1 MKNGILVI
9 LLVLVSAIYA
19 DVMFYDDFNR
29 ANGEVGNDWQFN
41 TPAHLTNSSIIN
53 GVYNTDLTSTGN
65 TYHDFTSQTSG
76 KVYVEYDWK
85 LITNDWTACVYPVSE
100 LIFIRVD
107 WLGNITYDD
116 NSSFT
121 SPTDITQINFEQ
133 WYDVKICYD
142 LDNDTFSFWIDN
154 IQYVTNASAN
164 SVSSINSFY
173 FLNINAPNFVQQ
185 IDEFIVYND
194 EIPDIPQNLTAT
206 ENVDDITLNWD
217 AVPNPLLVNYK
228 IFRDTSSNPTTEIAE
243 VGPDITT
250 YIDVVRALP
259 NTDYYYRIKSVG
271 INELE
276 SDYSDEVGVVQLKPD
291 ISVDPTEIEIQL
303 NTNSNIQTEYFD
315 INNSGNGQLNYFVQG
330 DDTLGNFGSCL
341 DFDGVNDRVVWP
353 DGTFETVFNSGSY
366 TFSIWVFKDGDATGY
381 DAILSHTSSTSNNDF
396 SVTNDE
402 KIRVYCQA
410 YDWEIVTDESINLN
424 QWTFIAFSYN
434 DSTEDMSIY
443 IDGIFSKS
451 GHIGHFSNPNSN
463 WELGD
468 ESLSSYNRNWHGKFD
483 NISIWNAA
491 LSQTDIQNSMY
502 TELFG
507 NEPNL
512 YGYWNFNEDSGDILN
527 DCTTNGNNGTLTNMN
542 LSTCWIDS
550 DLPKSIL
557 SFNPY
562 SGTILAG
569 RFSQQIE
576 MITDGTNLTD
586 GVYNVNAVITSN
598 AIAPDDNL
606 EIPVTVKVDYNPP
619 LAVQNV
625 VFTSSTPDEIQI
637 DWDSNAISDSVYYYN
652 VYRRSNDEPS
662 YSLIGNSSTTTYVD
676 YAFTGL
682 DTTYFWYKVAGM
694 DWVNNEGTHS
704 SPCQANLNRF
714 KAPQNLQITMENNN
728 RSVKLVWD
736 SVTETISG
744 LPGTPTCYVVY
755 YNQIDPET
763 DENFYFLATSTDTTY
778 THQNVGLFI
787 ETDHMFYT
795 VTAYGGSMRAF
806 NYFTEN
812 DVTFKFGELE
822 KMIYDFSKN
831 NANIQHKEK
840 ISRIKK

>member
-1 MKNGILVI
+1 MKKGILVI

-19 DVMFYDDFNR
+19 DVMFYDNFNR
-29 ANGEVGNDWQFN
+29 TNGDVGNDWQFN
-41 TPAHLTNSSIIN
+41 TPPHLTNSSIIN
-53 GVYNTDLTSTGN
+53 GVYNIDLTSTGN
-65 TYHDFTSQTSG
+65 TFHNFTSQTTG
-76 KVYVEYDWK
+76 KVYVEYEWK
-85 LITNDWTACVYPVSE
+85 LITNDWTACIYPVSE

-121 SPTDITQINFEQ
+121 SPTTITQINFDQ

-164 SVSSINSFY
+164 SISSINSFY
-173 FLNINAPNFVQQ
+173 FLNINAPNFIQQ

-194 EIPDIPQNLTAT
+194 ETPDIPQNLTAT

-228 IFRDTSSNPTTEIAE
+228 IFRDTSSNPTTEVAE

-259 NTDYYYRIKSVG
+259 NTDYYYRIKAVG

-276 SDYSDEVGVVQLKPD
+276 SDYSNEVGVVQLKPD

-303 NTNSNIQTEYFD
+303 NTSSNTQTEYFD
-315 INNSGNGQLNYFVQG
+315 INNSGNGQLKYFVQG
-330 DDTLGNFGSCL
+330 DDTLGDFGSCL
-341 DFDGVNDRVVWP
+341 DFDGVNDR
-353 DGTFETVFNSGSY
+353 
-366 TFSIWVFKDGDATGY
+366 
-381 DAILSHTSSTSNNDF
+381 
-396 SVTNDE
+396 
-402 KIRVYCQA
+402 
-410 YDWEIVTDESINLN
+410 
-424 QWTFIAFSYN
+424 
-434 DSTEDMSIY
+434 
-443 IDGIFSKS
+443 
-451 GHIGHFSNPNSN
+451 
-463 WELGD
+463 
-468 ESLSSYNRNWHGKFD
+468 
-483 NISIWNAA
+483 
-491 LSQTDIQNSMY
+491 
-502 TELFG
+502 
-507 NEPNL
+507 
-512 YGYWNFNEDSGDILN
+512 
-527 DCTTNGNNGTLTNMN
+527 
-542 LSTCWIDS
+542 
-550 DLPKSIL
+550 
-557 SFNPY
+557 
-562 SGTILAG
+562 
-569 RFSQQIE
+569 
-576 MITDGTNLTD
+576 
-586 GVYNVNAVITSN
+586 NVNAVITSN

-652 VYRRSNDEPS
+652 VYRRSNDEPT
-662 YSLIGNSSTTTYVD
+662 YSLIGNSSTTTYID

-694 DWVNNEGTHS
+694 DWVDNEGTHS
-704 SPCQANLNRF
+704 FPCRANLNRF

-728 RSVKLVWD
+728 RNVKLVWD

>member
-1 MKNGILVI
+1 MKKGILVI

-19 DVMFYDDFNR
+19 DVMFYDNFNR
-29 ANGEVGNDWQFN
+29 TNGDVGNDWQFN
-41 TPAHLTNSSIIN
+41 TPPHLTNSSIIN
-53 GVYNTDLTSTGN
+53 GVYNIDLTSTGN
-65 TYHDFTSQTSG
+65 TFHNFTSQTTG
-76 KVYVEYDWK
+76 KVYVEYEWK
-85 LITNDWTACVYPVSE
+85 LITNDWTACIYPVSE

-121 SPTDITQINFEQ
+121 SPTTITQINFDQ

-164 SVSSINSFY
+164 SISSINSFY
-173 FLNINAPNFVQQ
+173 FLNINAPNFIQQ

-194 EIPDIPQNLTAT
+194 ETPDIPQNLTAT

-228 IFRDTSSNPTTEIAE
+228 IFRDTSSNPTTEVAE

-259 NTDYYYRIKSVG
+259 NTDYYYRIKAVG

-276 SDYSDEVGVVQLKPD
+276 SDYSNEVGVVQLKPD

-303 NTNSNIQTEYFD
+303 NTSSNTQTEYFD
-315 INNSGNGQLNYFVQG
+315 INNSGNGQLKYFVQG
-330 DDTLGNFGSCL
+330 DDTLGDFGSCL
-341 DFDGVNDRVVWP
+341 DFDGVNDR
-353 DGTFETVFNSGSY
+353 
-366 TFSIWVFKDGDATGY
+366 
-381 DAILSHTSSTSNNDF
+381 
-396 SVTNDE
+396 
-402 KIRVYCQA
+402 
-410 YDWEIVTDESINLN
+410 
-424 QWTFIAFSYN
+424 
-434 DSTEDMSIY
+434 
-443 IDGIFSKS
+443 
-451 GHIGHFSNPNSN
+451 
-463 WELGD
+463 
-468 ESLSSYNRNWHGKFD
+468 
-483 NISIWNAA
+483 
-491 LSQTDIQNSMY
+491 
-502 TELFG
+502 
-507 NEPNL
+507 
-512 YGYWNFNEDSGDILN
+512 
-527 DCTTNGNNGTLTNMN
+527 
-542 LSTCWIDS
+542 
-550 DLPKSIL
+550 
-557 SFNPY
+557 
-562 SGTILAG
+562 
-569 RFSQQIE
+569 
-576 MITDGTNLTD
+576 
-586 GVYNVNAVITSN
+586 NVNAVITSN

-652 VYRRSNDEPS
+652 VYRRSNDEPT
-662 YSLIGNSSTTTYVD
+662 YSLIGNSSTTTYID

-694 DWVNNEGTHS
+694 DWVDNEGTHS
-704 SPCQANLNRF
+704 FPCRANLNRF

-728 RSVKLVWD
+728 RNVKLVWD

-755 YNQIDPET
+755 YNQIDAET
-763 DENFYFLATSTDTTY
+763 DENFYFLATSSDTTY

-795 VTAYGGSMRAF
+795 VTAYGGSMRAL
-806 NYFTEN
+806 NYFN
-812 DVTFKFGELE
+812 DNDITFRFGELE
-822 KMIYDFSKN
+822 KMISDFSKN
-831 NANIQHKEK
+831 KANIQHKK
-840 ISRIKK
+840 TIKNRNKK